1 MTTATTK
8 ELAKILINTSLESAA
23 KKCGVTVRQVLEA
36 IKADAESGE
45 FSQITRTFMQFR
57 TTGEEFIKSGK
68 AQEFLKMAA

>member
-1 MTTATTK
+1 MTTAAK
-8 ELAKILINTSLESAA
+8 ELATILITTSLESAA

-36 IKADAESGE
+36 IKKDASSGE

-68 AQEFLKMAA
+68 AQEFLNLAA